1 MKELIRITPEEAR
14 NYIPLEHGDPDFA
27 VKAVAFTLTPTTDPD
42 PRYAGF
48 EDVTYY
54 ADVESFDF
62 KVSPLEMM
70 YNIWD
75 EEKRGDERD
84 L

>member
-1 MKELIRITPEEAR
+1 MKPLIRLTLEETR
-14 NYIPLEHGDPDFA
+14 DYIQLEQGDPNFA

-42 PRYAGF
+42 PRLAGF
-48 EDVTYY
+48 DDVTYY

-70 YNIWD
+70 YSMWD
-75 EEKRGDERD
+75 EEKRGDEG
-84 L
+84 LS